1 MKITIMAQLCEKLR
15 KFFFLLGVSL
25 WAALL
30 FSGCREDE
38 ENWSR
43 DDGYINFV
51 FTLSEAITRADID
64 DETGAGNFEKGDAF
78 TLTVSGE
85 SYLFWDD
92 LHLAENVMNVKFSG
106 H

>member
-1 MKITIMAQLCEKLR
+1 MAQLCEKLR

-43 DDGYINFV
+43 D
-51 FTLSEAITRADID
+51 AITRADID

-85 SYLFWDD
+85 SALFWDD